1 MRERG
6 EKKKKKRYIKRKRRE
21 REREKK
27 KVFVIDPLLL
37 GTKKENL
44 TLRGVAPLVRL

>member
-1 MRERG
+1 LARNWKRHIKRKRG
-6 EKKKKKRYIKRKRRE
+6 EKKRE
-21 REREKK
+21 EKE

-44 TLRGVAPLVRL
+44 TLRSVTPLVRL